1 MGAYTHAHVHP
12 HHERVGLDG
21 VCRPLRRWCTQ
32 SAEPRRSKQAFARG
46 ASACLALAGVHRA
59 VGRWRCLPKRPA
71 RIEQPSVHAVELVGR
86 EACAKQHC
94 AIERGICESAPPLAT
109 DTWAAPRHCDSFW
122 IRPNPNLLR
131 RKEKNGA

>member
-1 MGAYTHAHVHP
+1 MSVSGSTGSAVTALVHTVSRATP
-12 HHERVGLDG
+12 QQAGLRARRVGLPRAG
-21 VCRPLRRWCTQ
+21 WRP
-32 SAEPRRSKQAFARG
+32 SRG
-46 ASACLALAGVHRA
+46 GA
-59 VGRWRCLPKRPA
+59 VACLPKRPA
-71 RIEQPSVHAVELVGR
+71 RIEQPPVHAVELVGR